1 MNKEQLLKELSFKAV
16 RSSGA
21 GGQHV
26 NKVSSKVELSF
37 TIEDSLGLSDKEKA
51 LLLKNLANRLSKE
64 NTLIL
69 SSQES
74 RSQHRNKELVTERF
88 FNLLAQALVVPKV
101 RKATKPKKAAI
112 AKRLGA
118 KKQQAEKKKTEKNFG
133 FRVIPTLSLFLFQ

>member
-1 MNKEQLLKELSFKAV
+1 MNKEQLLKELNFKAV

-64 NTLIL
+64 HTLIL

-112 AKRLGA
+112 AKRLDA
-118 KKQQAEKKKTEKNFG
+118 KKQQAEKKENRKK
-133 FRVIPTLSLFLFQ
+133 FRF

>member
-1 MNKEQLLKELSFKAV
+1 MNKEQLLKELNFKAV

-26 NKVSSKVELSF
+26 NKVSSKVELNF

-64 NTLIL
+64 HTLIL

-112 AKRLGA
+112 AKRLDA
-118 KKQQAEKKKTEKNFG
+118 KKQQAEKKENRKK
-133 FRVIPTLSLFLFQ
+133 FRF

>member
-1 MNKEQLLKELSFKAV
+1 MNKEQLLKELNFKAV

-51 LLLKNLANRLSKE
+51 LLFKNLANRLSKE
-64 NTLIL
+64 HTLIL

-112 AKRLGA
+112 AKRLDA
-118 KKQQAEKKKTEKNFG
+118 KKQQAEKKENRKK
-133 FRVIPTLSLFLFQ
+133 FRF

>member
-1 MNKEQLLKELSFKAV
+1 MNKEQLLKELNFKAV

-64 NTLIL
+64 HTLIL

-88 FNLLAQALVVPKV
+88 FNLLAQALVIPKV

-112 AKRLGA
+112 AKRLDA
-118 KKQQAEKKKTEKNFG
+118 KKQQAEKKENRKK
-133 FRVIPTLSLFLFQ
+133 FRF